1 MKRLAL
7 SVSLLVL
14 FSGTP
19 QCAAQANWADQLG
32 FPSDKRVVILHGNDM
47 GITYECS
54 RPVQEGLSAG
64 SLTSASAIAVGPW
77 FAECADWARRHP
89 EMDLG
94 LSLSFVNPSAAI
106 RWSGAARGEGLES
119 LVDDNGYFPK
129 TVLQFHLRADIEAVR
144 REAEAQIE
152 RAREMGLQPTHLH
165 PHMGAL
171 LARPDLFRLYL
182 QLAEEHWIPAVMV
195 EFTPEV
201 IARFR
206 NEGLILDEEV
216 LEAAARYA
224 LPKVDDIRNI
234 PPAGSYDEKRQLFCD
249 VVASLKPGITQI
261 FLHPSDDTAGL
272 RLSSDKWQDRVW
284 EAQLLADPQ
293 VRDHLQQ
300 QEIVLTNWR
309 ELMGRF
315 EAAQQMHDAEDE

>member
-1 MKRLAL
+1 
-7 SVSLLVL
+7 
-14 FSGTP
+14 
-19 QCAAQANWADQLG
+19 
-32 FPSDKRVVILHGNDM
+32 
-47 GITYECS
+47 
-54 RPVQEGLSAG
+54 
-64 SLTSASAIAVGPW
+64 
-77 FAECADWARRHP
+77 
-89 EMDLG
+89 
-94 LSLSFVNPSAAI
+94 
-106 RWSGAARGEGLES
+106 
-119 LVDDNGYFPK
+119 VDDNGYFPK

-165 PHMGAL
+165 PHIGAL

-206 NEGLILDEEV
+206 DEGLTLDEEV
-216 LEAAARYA
+216 LEAVARYA

-272 RLSSDKWQDRVW
+272 RQSSEKWQDRVW

-315 EAAQQMHDAEDE
+315 EAARQLRDAEDE